1 MKGLSVND
9 SFSTREEAEKVVLSH
24 AEQNGLVV
32 EFESTNK
39 SIVACCRGKDEFG
52 CEAKIVAQ
60 PRKKDDSYVVKKIK
74 LVHKCPSVTQ
84 KYNTPDEMVRS
95 EIHKAIGGR
104 GARIGEMVCILA
116 EMDIRMGY
124 FSVWKAMRQGREF
137 DKENE
142 AQAEAVD
149 GNKANAFKGALGEFS
164 LEFSEKNPS
173 AAVKCM
179 DNAFFFSYPE
189 YLDVLVPVVEIRV
202 YKRTDGFAVFGVLR
216 DPTWAPVVHSCIVS
230 EGISMEDTIR
240 CFVDFLPG
248 VFFLVDFD
256 TSVVGVLEAKK
267 REYFIKT
274 RDICRF
280 YHGKGWPTEAIE
292 SVWNRCNND
301 TTCSMPE
308 LDGYEKKRYIKRYCK
323 VDLFGMQNTG
333 ECDVDF
339 IGLGMFNLQYFDCLN
354 GILKQIGDN
363 MRYRKKAISPTDKRP
378 FGKNVVHR
386 IEKNVEMCKSVT
398 DDVKKVDLTNQT
410 CMCGR
415 FQEFLIPC
423 VHACRKI
430 IELGEDPYAYVSNVY
445 LKTRLLKLNEVIPVV
460 DLQIKCQPDRNLL
473 KRGPGRPKKIQVHE
487 PQTFS

>member
-32 EFESTNK
+32 EFEGANK

-60 PRKKDDSYVVKKIK
+60 PRKKDDSFVVKKIK

-84 KYNTPDEMVRS
+84 KYNTPEEMVRA

-104 GARIGEMVCILA
+104 GAKIGEMVCILA
-116 EMDIRMGY
+116 EMDIKMGY
-124 FSVWKAMRQGREF
+124 FSVWKAMRQGGEL
-137 DKENE
+137 DKENKMQVE
-142 AQAEAVD
+142 IMHD
-149 GNKANAFKGALGEFS
+149 NKADAFKGALNEFL
-164 LEFSEKNPS
+164 LEFCEKNPH
-173 AAVKCM
+173 ALAKCT
-179 DNAFFFSYPE
+179 DNVFFFSYPE
-189 YLDVLVPVVEIRV
+189 YLDTLIPVVEIRV

-216 DPTWAPVVHSCIVS
+216 DPTWMPVVHSCIVS
-230 EGISMEDTIR
+230 EGMSREDTIR
-240 CFVDFLPG
+240 CFIDFLPG

-256 TSVVGVLEAKK
+256 VSIIGILEAKS

-280 YHGKGWPTEAIE
+280 YHNRGWSTEAIE
-292 SVWNRCNND
+292 NVWSKCNND
-301 TTCSMPE
+301 TACNMPE
-308 LDGYEKKRYIKRYCK
+308 LDGYEKKRYIKRYCN
-323 VDLFGMQNTG
+323 VELFGMQNTG

-354 GILKQIGDN
+354 GIMKQIGDN
-363 MRYRKKAISPTDKRP
+363 MRLRKKAINPVDKHP
-378 FGKNVVHR
+378 FGKNVVYR
-386 IEKNVEMCKSVT
+386 IEKNIEMCKLM
-398 DDVKKVDLTNQT
+398 DNDVSGVDLSNQT
-410 CMCGR
+410 CTCGK

-430 IELGEDPYAYVSNVY
+430 IELEQNPYTYVGDVY
-445 LKTRLLKLNEVIPVV
+445 SKTRLLRFNEVIPVV

-487 PQTFS
+487 PQIFS